1 MMLKELYVRTYNNI
15 LGVIKMWLLWLRAV
29 VPTQL
34 STQFATTQVR
44 PSSQRRENVVKVEQ
58 QIELESFE
66 SKRCVQ

>member
-58 QIELESFE
+58 QIELESFK
-66 SKRCVQ
+66 SRRCVQ